1 MSTTPGAIGYISLSS
16 LDDSVKAIAVKVDD
30 ASEAVKCTEETVLD
44 GSYAIQRP
52 FVFATK
58 SDAELSEAA
67 QAFYD
72 FATSEDAA
80 QIYIDAGVV
89 RRPNPLNKTISHYPC
104 TLEGIQKRSE
114 TC

>member
-1 MSTTPGAIGYISLSS
+1 MVALGVKA
-16 LDDSVKAIAVKVDD
+16 DDSSPAVEC
-30 ASEAVKCTEETVLD
+30 SEATVLD

-72 FATSEDAA
+72 FATSADAS

-89 RRPNPLNKTISHYPC
+89 PA
-104 TLEGIQKRSE
+104 SE
-114 TC
+114 E